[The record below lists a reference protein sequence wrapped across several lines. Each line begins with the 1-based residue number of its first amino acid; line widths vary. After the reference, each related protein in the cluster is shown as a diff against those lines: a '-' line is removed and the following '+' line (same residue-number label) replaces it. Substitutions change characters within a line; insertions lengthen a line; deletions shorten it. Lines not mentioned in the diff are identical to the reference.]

1 MERALP
7 DDRRELAPA
16 LALHHPVP
24 RAPRRPATDRLH
36 HQQHREPQPPDP
48 QSDQDP
54 RTLPRRT
61 SRHEAHLPRNPPRP
75 DRLED
80 PLPLDNRPQGPE
92 DPLRR
97 PTPRLT
103 PPTSPDLTHRRSDSL
118 ALRRLRFT
126 AAEIAELLDRPLSTV
141 SGILQRIGMGRL
153 GRLGMEPAGDCPTF
167 CV

>member
-1 MERALP
+1 MGRALP

-24 RAPRRPATDRLH
+24 RAPRRPAPDRLH

-54 RTLPRRT
+54 RALPRRA
-61 SRHEAHLPRNPPRP
+61 SRHEADLPRNPPRP

-103 PPTSPDLTHRRSDSL
+103 PPTSPDLKHRRSDSL
-118 ALRRLRFT
+118 ARDPRLHALPSPAQGR
-126 AAEIAELLDRPLSTV
+126 AVLELGAR
-141 SGILQRIGMGRL
+141 GIPAIGRA
-153 GRLGMEPAGDCPTF
+153 RE
-167 CV
+167 